1 MSINDL
7 MSMDKRRL
15 DALVK
20 GYTMRREQVMN
31 DNAAVG
37 HTIAGKIAEAVWGS
51 KKFSR
56 PIKPFKF
63 KDIKAVTEQFNSA
76 GTGTNANDNRELVQ
90 SFDNQFQLFL
100 KEGGFIGGE

>member
-1 MSINDL
+1 
-7 MSMDKRRL
+7 MDKRRL

-20 GYTMRREQVMN
+20 GYNMKREQVMN
-31 DNAAVG
+31 DSATVG

-63 KDIKAVTEQFNSA
+63 KGVKVVTEQFKTD
-76 GTGTNANDNRELVQ
+76 TGTNANDNKELVQ